1 MNALFK
7 NLFSTLLGNDFC
19 VTRTLL
25 PLPALLPEAGV
36 LVLDAELPESDR
48 LTPLFFL
55 SLDRSLWDLCTLAF
69 LALSAA
75 ALSQAL
81 FLCAAFFSKNGK
93 KLTFSKAHSQALT
106 NARDA
111 TNIS

>member
-25 PLPALLPEAGV
+25 PLPALPEAGV
-36 LVLDAELPESDR
+36 LALDAELPESDR

-55 SLDRSLWDLCTLAF
+55 SFDRSLCDLWTLAF
-69 LALSAA
+69 LAL
-75 ALSQAL
+75 LSVKVA
-81 FLCAAFFSKNGK
+81 
-93 KLTFSKAHSQALT
+93 
-106 NARDA
+106 
-111 TNIS
+111 